1 MTGTFWKSFVIG
13 GIFTLVLAYVG
24 VKLGWG

>member
-1 MTGTFWKSFVIG
+1 MTGTFWKSFVVG
-13 GIFTLVLAYVG
+13 GIFTAILAYVG

>member
-1 MTGTFWKSFVIG
+1 MTGTFWKSFVLG
-13 GIFTLVLAYVG
+13 AMFTSVLAYVG

>member
-1 MTGTFWKSFVIG
+1 MSGTFWKSFVLG
-13 GIFTLVLAYVG
+13 GIFTAVLAYVG